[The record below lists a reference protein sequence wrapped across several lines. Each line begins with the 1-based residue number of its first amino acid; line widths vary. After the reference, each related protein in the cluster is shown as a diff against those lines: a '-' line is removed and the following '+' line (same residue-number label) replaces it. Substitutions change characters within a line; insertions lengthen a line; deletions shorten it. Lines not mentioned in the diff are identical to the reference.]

1 MKQTARPFAAEHQP
15 WLGLEV
21 TAGGEGIVSHAG
33 LVLLR
38 QLADMVGLSAGLS
51 KALASRRL
59 LVHDRS
65 RVPADLACR
74 ADSPGQLAYADDRG
88 G

>member
-1 MKQTARPFAAEHQP
+1 
-15 WLGLEV
+15 
-21 TAGGEGIVSHAG
+21 VSHAG

-51 KALASRRL
+51 KALASRL